1 MIELSTD
8 GTNQGSG
15 LWAYRYLGEGAGIGS
30 GEGGRGGNGGVGG
43 ALPLAEDRRA
53 GERWRGRAYTE
64 QKWCVSAEKDHYSP
78 NCRVRQG

>member
-30 GEGGRGGNGGVGG
+30 GEGAGWTGGGEG
-43 ALPLAEDRRA
+43 LQQHEPRRRS
-53 GERWRGRAYTE
+53 GLQVPILVRGRPRA
-64 QKWCVSAEKDHYSP
+64 
-78 NCRVRQG
+78 RVET